1 MIIDVSQLLKEP
13 AGSHRHYRL
22 DGSGEPPVWGE
33 VELVRTDRGVFVSGA
48 LRSTLQAVCS
58 RCLNTFDYPVMQD
71 IKEEYLSKA
80 EEGAFVINA
89 QGEID
94 LSEAV
99 RQYMLLAVPMKPLC
113 RPDCAGLCPSCG
125 RDLNTGPCE
134 CPRGD
139 IDPRLAPLAKW
150 FKDGN

>member
-13 AGSHRHYRL
+13 AGSRRHYEL
-22 DGSGEPPVWGE
+22 DGIGEPQVQGK
-33 VELVRTDRGVFVSGA
+33 VELVRTDRGVFVRGTLRSA
-48 LRSTLQAVCS
+48 LRAICS
-58 RCLNTFDYPVMQD
+58 RCLNTFDYPVMQN
-71 IKEEYLSKA
+71 IEEEYLSKA
-80 EEGAFVINA
+80 EEGAFAINA
-89 QGEID
+89 GGEID

-125 RDLNTGPCE
+125 RDLNAGLCE

-139 IDPRLAPLAKW
+139 VDPRLAPLTGW